1 MSEERWT
8 TSDDGECWITS
19 DEFPTRD
26 EAIAFGRE
34 EHEGRFWVG
43 RIKPYVASGVGKA
56 VGDDLLE
63 RLSQDSGEV
72 CGEAAS
78 EEWPSHSMWPG
89 RGPDGGRLPLG
100 PIPAELARRCQE
112 VVDWYLAQDPP
123 TFWELECVEEIRAAD
138 EEGDE

>member
-1 MSEERWT
+1 MSERWT
-8 TSDDGECWITS
+8 TSDDEECWCTS
-19 DEFPTRD
+19 DEFPTRE

-34 EHEGRFWVG
+34 EHEGYRFWVG
-43 RIKPYVASGVGKA
+43 RIKSYVASGVGESVA
-56 VGDDLLE
+56 DALLE
-63 RLSQDSGEV
+63 RLSLDAYEHAGDE
-72 CGEAAS
+72 AS
-78 EEWPSHSMWPG
+78 ERWPSHSMWPG

-138 EEGDE
+138 EEGE